1 MSRVVTGVASA
12 FFLLLSNSQIHFCIL
27 LQSRWMILLFASEL
41 MLLWEEISV
50 SAHSAQVLVSASTAI
65 YFIRLKVSVCLY
77 IVLLNILL
85 FNKMCSITFKR
96 GLMAAGLGGSLG
108 SGHCQLPLSQI
119 FSQRF
124 SRNKWSCRC
133 LLWYN
138 HNNIFG
144 DVFEME

>member
-1 MSRVVTGVASA
+1 MP
-12 FFLLLSNSQIHFCIL
+12 SNL
-27 LQSRWMILLFASEL
+27 ENY
-41 MLLWEEISV
+41 
-50 SAHSAQVLVSASTAI
+50 TI

-77 IVLLNILL
+77 IVLLNILV
-85 FNKMCSITFKR
+85 FNKMCSIAFKR

-124 SRNKWSCRC
+124 SRNKWSCHC

-144 DVFEME
+144 DVFEMGNIFGSVFHSSSPVDPISSYYLMLCDEPHKF